1 MIFDSFAHAVPSSSA
16 SASVSP
22 PRPWGVGLSP
32 RFHQALAMLAAT
44 DLEKLPLGRHDLDGD
59 NLFVLV
65 QEYTTKAESA
75 GRWEAHQ
82 RYADIQL
89 IVRGRERIGI
99 AAIERM
105 TVDVPYDATKDVA
118 LFTGEG
124 DWLTMTPGR
133 FAIFFPQDVHL
144 PCIELGGGETV
155 RKIVVKV
162 ALD

>member
-1 MIFDSFAHAVPSSSA
+1 MIFDSFAHAVPASSGTHPPPA
-16 SASVSP
+16 MPAWAVSLP
-22 PRPWGVGLSP
+22 P
-32 RFHQALAMLAAT
+32 RFHQALAMLANT
-44 DLEKLPLGRHDLDGD
+44 DLEQLALGRHDLDGD
-59 NLFVLV
+59 KLFVLV

-75 GRWEAHQ
+75 GRWEAHR

-99 AAIERM
+99 AALEQM
-105 TVDVPYDATKDVA
+105 TVDVPHDETKDVA
-118 LFTGEG
+118 LFTGAG

-144 PCIELGGGETV
+144 PCSELGGGQPV
-155 RKIVVKV
+155 RKVVVKV

>member
-1 MIFDSFAHAVPSSSA
+1 MILDSFAHAVPSA
-16 SASVSP
+16 TTPPATRDWAVSLP
-22 PRPWGVGLSP
+22 P
-32 RFHQALAMLAAT
+32 RFHQALSMLAT
-44 DLEKLPLGRHDLDGD
+44 TNLEQLPLGRHDLDGD
-59 NLFVLV
+59 KLFVLV

-75 GRWEAHQ
+75 GRWEAHR

-99 AAIERM
+99 AAIEQM
-105 TVDVPYDATKDVA
+105 TVDVPYDETKDVA
-118 LFTGEG
+118 LFNGSG

-144 PCIELGGGETV
+144 PCIELGGGEMV
-155 RKIVVKV
+155 RKVVVKV